1 MKLRSR
7 TNLLFM
13 FLSCISLMT
22 LECKPKKT
30 AKDFAIDGGID
41 SLQILAKG
49 IFQPLPAQADN
60 PDNPVTPEKVALGK
74 LLYFDTKLSMKGN
87 NSCNSCHNLS
97 TFGVDNEAT
106 STGDDGLKGGRNSP
120 TVLNAA
126 LNTTQFWDG
135 RAKDVEEQA
144 GMPILNPV
152 EMHMPNKALVE
163 DRLKKDA
170 EYPKLFAAAFPND
183 KSPVKFEN
191 LQKAIGAFERTL
203 LTPSKFDSYLE
214 GKADALTQE
223 EKDGLQLFVK
233 TGCTTCHA
241 GVNLGGN
248 MFQKFG
254 LFGNYWEATKSA
266 KIDSGRITI
275 TKQASDL
282 FMFRVP
288 TLRNIAETKPYFHD
302 GSVSDLNEAIK
313 IMGSVQLNKTLNDT
327 EVKNI
332 AAFLKTLSGNL
343 PDEVKK
349 DPFAK

>member
-1 MKLRSR
+1 MTNSR
-7 TNLLFM
+7 KTTL
-13 FLSCISLMT
+13 SLMLFSSICILMT
-22 LECKPKKT
+22 ECKPKKT
-30 AKDFAIDGGID
+30 ANDFAIDGGID
-41 SLQILAKG
+41 SLQISAKG

-60 PDNPVTPEKVALGK
+60 PENPITPEKVALGK

-97 TFGVDNEAT
+97 TFGVDNEPT
-106 STGDDGLKGGRNSP
+106 SVGDDGLRGGRNSP

-126 LNTTQFWDG
+126 LHTTQFWDG

-152 EMHMPNKALVE
+152 EMHMPGKALLE

-183 KSPVKFEN
+183 KSPVKYEN

-214 GKADALTQE
+214 GKADALTKE
-223 EKDGLQLFVK
+223 EKDGLQLFIK

-241 GVNLGGN
+241 GVNLGGT

-254 LFGNYWEATKSA
+254 LFGNYWDATKSA

-275 TKQASDL
+275 TKQPGDL
-282 FMFRVP
+282 YMFRVP
-288 TLRNIAETKPYFHD
+288 TLRNIAETHPYFHD
-302 GSVSDLNEAIK
+302 GSVADLNTAIK
-313 IMGSVQLNKTLNDT
+313 IMGTLQLNKTLTDN
-327 EVKNI
+327 EVKSI

-343 PDEVKK
+343 SEAVKK